1 MKRSCWCMGS
11 TTSVGRA
18 RPRWV
23 LPGCRLPQGLCR
35 AVPQAG
41 DPSNLPEG
49 FFGPSS
55 ESGGSLANGTYV
67 GHRLWKLE
75 HPQVWLHP
83 TVSPREGWDD
93 LFGGTTLQSG
103 TLADPEHR
111 TAEPQTGPMALGWE
125 QAGRERKVTSIRAGW
140 EAGG

>member
-1 MKRSCWCMGS
+1 MTLQIFLRVFLALLVNREACWQ
-11 TTSVGRA
+11 T
-18 RPRWV
+18 
-23 LPGCRLPQGLCR
+23 
-35 AVPQAG
+35 
-41 DPSNLPEG
+41 
-49 FFGPSS
+49 
-55 ESGGSLANGTYV
+55 GTYV

-103 TLADPEHR
+103 TLAGPEHR

-125 QAGRERKVTSIRAGW
+125 HGGRERKVTSIRAGW